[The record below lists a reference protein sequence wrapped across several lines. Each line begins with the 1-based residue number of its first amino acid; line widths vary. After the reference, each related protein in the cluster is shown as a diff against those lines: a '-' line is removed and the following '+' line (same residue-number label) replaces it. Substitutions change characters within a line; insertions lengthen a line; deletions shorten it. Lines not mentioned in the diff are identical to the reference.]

1 VVRDSRNQ
9 KKSITHTTGSYSY
22 LDAEL
27 NHSDEAKF
35 SATITKVMAS
45 IRLHTSVST
54 FFKAMSD
61 QFWLTPN

>member
-1 VVRDSRNQ
+1 MVVRDSRNQ
-9 KKSITHTTGSYSY
+9 KKSITHTTGDY

-45 IRLHTSVST
+45 SDYILLFPPFLRLCPISYG
-54 FFKAMSD
+54 
-61 QFWLTPN
+61 